1 MQLLARRVGL
11 DDEVVPFVLKPVWK
25 STSESGYSPRDT
37 LDRVERAAPH
47 ADHEIEGRLKSDF
60 LTVWNIA
67 SIAGSDVAES
77 GLGRWA
83 RSQATGSRSSGF
95 NSSPVTGHR
104 FSEAWSA
111 FSIKRRSN
119 KCPVFLLTTGCWGI
133 SPEMAQYIFL
143 AFGFLFNRWARCS
156 LALLAQAARDLLV
169 VPLGAGSDRGARLGD
184 AAYTLTVIK

>member
-1 MQLLARRVGL
+1 MLVEGVAQFSSCGVQLFSCRVGL

-104 FSEAWSA
+104 FSEACNA
-111 FSIKRRSN
+111 FSINLLSKRW
-119 KCPVFLLTTGCWGI
+119 PVFLLTTGCWGI
-133 SPEMAQYIFL
+133 SPEMAQYIL
-143 AFGFLFNRWARCS
+143 ALVFLFNSRARRS
-156 LALLAQAARDLLV
+156 LALL
-169 VPLGAGSDRGARLGD
+169 S
-184 AAYTLTVIK
+184 